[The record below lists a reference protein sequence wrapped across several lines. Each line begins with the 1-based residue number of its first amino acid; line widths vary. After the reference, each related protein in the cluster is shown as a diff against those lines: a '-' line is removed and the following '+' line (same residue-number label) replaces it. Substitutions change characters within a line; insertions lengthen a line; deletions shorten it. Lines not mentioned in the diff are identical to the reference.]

1 MIKMKRRIERMKAK
15 MKKKAGRVMMWLGA
29 MVLGVMVCTGAFSR
43 EVKADSVNFEKTN
56 KVVKPGETL
65 EGASGSV
72 ICYIKPGCTDLF
84 LEASIGRESGQES
97 PQQYILTY
105 ECSTKVREAYPGY
118 DSYIM
123 KAFLKDNY
131 HNDYFYILEPFNS
144 ATAQTY
150 VEPAWLTAC
159 RQVYAKT
166 DKQIQDAKAGDTV
179 TLEIGEYCNLSNAR
193 MKAIAEKNDVSFVL
207 TMTYEHVNY
216 RLAIPTGAEIDL
228 SCEWYGPL
236 KLLSMFDYEIAE

>member
-1 MIKMKRRIERMKAK
+1 MKAK
-15 MKKKAGRVMMWLGA
+15 MKKTAGRVMMWLGA

-43 EVKADSVNFEKTN
+43 EVKAESADFEKPN

-72 ICYIKPGCTDLF
+72 ICYIKPGCTEQF
-84 LEASIGRESGQES
+84 LEAIMGGGSGQES
-97 PQQYILTY
+97 SESYLLIY
-105 ECSTKVREAYPGY
+105 ESGTNKVSEAYPGY
-118 DSYIM
+118 DSYIV
-123 KAFLKDNY
+123 KASLEDGD
-131 HNDYFYILEPFNS
+131 DYLYILEPFNS

-193 MKAIAEKNDVSFVL
+193 MKAIAEKSDVSFVL